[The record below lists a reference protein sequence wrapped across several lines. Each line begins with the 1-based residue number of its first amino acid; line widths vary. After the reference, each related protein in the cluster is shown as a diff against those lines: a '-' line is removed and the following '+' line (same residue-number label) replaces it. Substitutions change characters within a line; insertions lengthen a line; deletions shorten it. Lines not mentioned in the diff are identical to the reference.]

1 MTLQPAG
8 ISNIVPG
15 APKRVAEFFAPATSF
30 LTILVMWMN
39 HHNMFNYVKRLNRR
53 FMILNGLL
61 LMFVTLT
68 PFTTLLVSEH
78 LLDSNA
84 TVSAATYAG
93 IFFLLSLVWNV
104 FWHLASDNF
113 RLLSKGVSANQIA
126 KVKRQYYV
134 GPMLYAVAFFAS
146 FLSGLVS
153 VVLINSNSCFLR
165 HNSNDW

>member
-1 MTLQPAG
+1 L
-8 ISNIVPG
+8 S
-15 APKRVAEFFAPATSF
+15 
-30 LTILVMWMN
+30 
-39 HHNMFNYVKRLNRR
+39 
-53 FMILNGLL
+53 
-61 LMFVTLT
+61 
-68 PFTTLLVSEH
+68 
-78 LLDSNA
+78 

-104 FWHLASDNF
+104 LWHLASDNF
-113 RLLSKGVSANQIA
+113 RLLGKEVSANQIA

-134 GPMLYAVAFFAS
+134 GPMLYAVAFFTS